1 MVRNAIYG
9 YANGQRVAKIKPD
22 GTIIFY
28 INDPLGSPLIL
39 MDGDGNIVKRYR
51 FDPWGNLEAQWGT
64 EPNHYLFTGK
74 EKDENGL
81 YYFGARYYNPRLG
94 RFVTPDPRT
103 LNPKDMKLENPQSL
117 NSYSYCINN
126 PLRYIDPT
134 GKWYEEAS
142 RQAFVNIAQKATMM
156 DIKYGNSPGYIG
168 YLEERQPKIL
178 DCTAFVGWLFA
189 EFYRQTKI
197 PTGLY
202 PGGWLILWRRA
213 YNINLSTA
221 LVQAA
226 QRGEMG
232 LEILYPTENVIDRLP
247 GTIIAFPGQNGKMGH
262 AEIIID
268 ARMNEK
274 GEIEIRTV
282 GVRKSIGGITK
293 EPLPWYTIE
302 QWKRVTGARE
312 PTIIIEPYEII
323 Q

>member
-1 MVRNAIYG
+1 ME
-9 YANGQRVAKIKPD
+9 K
-22 GTIIFY
+22 
-28 INDPLGSPLIL
+28 LE
-39 MDGDGNIVKRYR
+39 IVKRYR

-126 PLRYIDPT
+126 PL
-134 GKWYEEAS
+134 
-142 RQAFVNIAQKATMM
+142 
-156 DIKYGNSPGYIG
+156 
-168 YLEERQPKIL
+168 
-178 DCTAFVGWLFA
+178 
-189 EFYRQTKI
+189 
-197 PTGLY
+197 
-202 PGGWLILWRRA
+202 RA

>member
-1 MVRNAIYG
+1 M
-9 YANGQRVAKIKPD
+9 
-22 GTIIFY
+22 
-28 INDPLGSPLIL
+28 
-39 MDGDGNIVKRYR
+39 
-51 FDPWGNLEAQWGT
+51 
-64 EPNHYLFTGK
+64 
-74 EKDENGL
+74 
-81 YYFGARYYNPRLG
+81 
-94 RFVTPDPRT
+94 
-103 LNPKDMKLENPQSL
+103 
-117 NSYSYCINN
+117 
-126 PLRYIDPT
+126 
-134 GKWYEEAS
+134 
-142 RQAFVNIAQKATMM
+142 
-156 DIKYGNSPGYIG
+156 
-168 YLEERQPKIL
+168 
-178 DCTAFVGWLFA
+178 
-189 EFYRQTKI
+189 
-197 PTGLY
+197 
-202 PGGWLILWRRA
+202 
-213 YNINLSTA
+213 
-221 LVQAA
+221 VQAA